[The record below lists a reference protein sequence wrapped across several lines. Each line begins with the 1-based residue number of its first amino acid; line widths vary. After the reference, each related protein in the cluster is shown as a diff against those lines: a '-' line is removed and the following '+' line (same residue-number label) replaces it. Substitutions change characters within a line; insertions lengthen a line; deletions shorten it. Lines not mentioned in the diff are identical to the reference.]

1 MADSRFVLVKS
12 VSPHN
17 GGNFRRAGLRFTRD
31 WRPLEVAAQPDLE
44 KGVIDDKVLQVLQ
57 AETFLAV
64 KPATADEVARLADA
78 RLDASRDKDS
88 ELAELRTKNA
98 ELEARLMRL
107 EVGGKQPG
115 PDAAELEALRAKN
128 ADLEARVGALGD
140 LEARLKRLE
149 TAPAPAAASS
159 ASAGALATPTTDK
172 PGKAA
177 TAAR

>member
-64 KPATADEVARLADA
+64 KPATAEEVARLADA
-78 RLDASRDKDS
+78 RLDASLDKDS
-88 ELAELRTKNA
+88 ELAGLRTKN
-98 ELEARLMRL
+98 
-107 EVGGKQPG
+107 
-115 PDAAELEALRAKN
+115 AELEALRAKN
-128 ADLEARVGALGD
+128 ADLEARVAALGD

-149 TAPAPAAASS
+149 AAPIAGATGPAAPTAGAAPA
-159 ASAGALATPTTDK
+159 TTDK
-172 PGKAA
+172 NGKPVGK
-177 TAAR
+177 

>member
-1 MADSRFVLVKS
+1 MADFVLVKS

-31 WRPLEVAAQPDLE
+31 WRPLEVAAKPDLD
-44 KGVIDDKVLQVLQ
+44 KGVIDEKILQALQV
-57 AETFLAV
+57 ETFLAV
-64 KPATADEVARLADA
+64 KPATAEEVARLADA

-115 PDAAELEALRAKN
+115 ADAELAELRTKNAELEA
-128 ADLEARVGALGD
+128 RVAALGD
-140 LEARLKRLE
+140 LEGRLKRLE
-149 TAPAPAAASS
+149 AAPAPTGQAAPTAPA
-159 ASAGALATPTTDK
+159 AGANDK
-172 PGKAA
+172 GGRPAGK
-177 TAAR
+177 

>member
-1 MADSRFVLVKS
+1 MADFVLVKS

-31 WRPLEVAAQPDLE
+31 WRPLEVAAKSDLD
-44 KGVIDDKVLQVLQ
+44 KGVIDEKILQVLQ
-57 AETFLAV
+57 TETFLAV
-64 KPATADEVARLADA
+64 KPATAEEVAHLADA

-107 EVGGKQPG
+107 EVGGKPG
-115 PDAAELEALRAKN
+115 ADTAELEALRAKN
-128 ADLEARVGALGD
+128 TELEARVAALGD

-149 TAPAPAAASS
+149 TAPAASATAPASS
-159 ASAGALATPTTDK
+159 APTDK
-172 PGKAA
+172 PGKPAA
-177 TAAR
+177 AGK

>member
-1 MADSRFVLVKS
+1 MADFVLVKS

-31 WRPLEVAAQPDLE
+31 WRPLEVAAKPDLD
-44 KGVIDDKVLQVLQ
+44 KGVIDEKILQILQ
-57 AETFLAV
+57 TETFLAV
-64 KPATADEVARLADA
+64 KPATAEEVARLADA

-115 PDAAELEALRAKN
+115 ADTAELEALRAKN
-128 ADLEARVGALGD
+128 TELEARVAALGD

-149 TAPAPAAASS
+149 TAPPASATAPAAS
-159 ASAGALATPTTDK
+159 AATDK
-172 PGKAA
+172 PGKPAA
-177 TAAR
+177 AGK

>member
-1 MADSRFVLVKS
+1 MADPRFVLVKS

-31 WRPLEVAAQPDLE
+31 WRPLELAAKPDLD
-44 KGVIDDKVLQVLQ
+44 KGVIDDQVLQVLQ

-78 RLDASRDKDS
+78 KLDASRDKDS
-88 ELAELRTKNA
+88 ELAGLRDKNA

-107 EVGGKQPG
+107 EVGGKP
-115 PDAAELEALRAKN
+115 AAADSSELEALRAKN
-128 ADLEARVGALGD
+128 AELETRVAALGD

-149 TAPAPAAASS
+149 TVPAPTGPAVPTAPAA
-159 ASAGALATPTTDK
+159 PTTDK
-172 PGKAA
+172 PGKPA
-177 TAAR
+177 TAGR

>member
-1 MADSRFVLVKS
+1 MADFVLVKS

-31 WRPLEVAAQPDLE
+31 WRPLEVAAKPDVD
-44 KGVIDDKVLQVLQ
+44 KGVIDGKILEILQ

-64 KPATADEVARLADA
+64 KPATAEEVARLADA
-78 RLDASRDKDS
+78 RLDASRDKDG
-88 ELAELRTKNA
+88 ELADLRGKNA

-115 PDAAELEALRAKN
+115 SDPELEMLRAKN
-128 ADLEARVGALGD
+128 AELEAKVAALGD

-149 TAPAPAAASS
+149 TAPAASTASS
-159 ASAGALATPTTDK
+159 AGAGSATAPMTDK
-172 PGKAA
+172 PGKSAA
-177 TAAR
+177 AAR

>member
-17 GGNFRRAGLRFTRD
+17 NGNFRRAGLRFTRD
-31 WRPLEVAAQPDLE
+31 WRPLEVAAKPDLE

-64 KPATADEVARLADA
+64 KPATAEEVARLADA

-88 ELAELRTKNA
+88 ELAGLRTKNA

-107 EVGGKQPG
+107 EVGGKPG
-115 PDAAELEALRAKN
+115 ADTAELEALRAKN
-128 ADLEARVGALGD
+128 ADLEARVAALGD

-149 TAPAPAAASS
+149 AAPTAGTTAPAAPT
-159 ASAGALATPTTDK
+159 AGAPPATNDK
-172 PGKAA
+172 SGKPAGK
-177 TAAR
+177 

>member
-31 WRPLEVAAQPDLE
+31 WRPLEIAAQPDLE
-44 KGVIDDKVLQVLQ
+44 KGVIDDKILQVLQ

-64 KPATADEVARLADA
+64 KPATAEEVARLADA

-88 ELAELRTKNA
+88 ELAGLRTKNA

-107 EVGGKQPG
+107 EVGGKPG
-115 PDAAELEALRAKN
+115 ADTAEIEALRAKN
-128 ADLEARVGALGD
+128 ADLEARVAALGD
-140 LEARLKRLE
+140 LEVRLKRLE
-149 TAPAPAAASS
+149 VAPTAGATAPAAPT
-159 ASAGALATPTTDK
+159 ASAAPATNDK
-172 PGKAA
+172 SGKPAGK
-177 TAAR
+177 

>member
-31 WRPLEVAAQPDLE
+31 WRPLEVAAKPDLE
-44 KGVIDDKVLQVLQ
+44 KGVINDEVLKILQ

-64 KPATADEVARLADA
+64 KPATAEEVARLADA

-88 ELAELRTKNA
+88 ELAGLRTKNA

-107 EVGGKQPG
+107 EVVGKPVA
-115 PDAAELEALRAKN
+115 DTAELEALRSKN
-128 ADLEARVGALGD
+128 ADLEARVAALGD

-149 TAPAPAAASS
+149 AAPTAGVTAPAAPT
-159 ASAGALATPTTDK
+159 AGAAPATNDK
-172 PGKAA
+172 NGKPAGK
-177 TAAR
+177 

>member
-1 MADSRFVLVKS
+1 MADPRFVLVKS

-17 GGNFRRAGLRFTRD
+17 SGNFRRAGLRFTRD
-31 WRPLEVAAQPDLE
+31 WRPLEVAAKPDLD
-44 KGVIDDKVLQVLQ
+44 KGVIDEKILQVLQ

-64 KPATADEVARLADA
+64 KPATAEEVARLADA

-115 PDAAELEALRAKN
+115 ADAAELGALRAKN
-128 ADLEARVGALGD
+128 ADLEARVAALGD

-149 TAPAPAAASS
+149 AAPAAPGAPAAAQP
-159 ASAGALATPTTDK
+159 ATTDK
-172 PGKAA
+172 SGKPAA
-177 TAAR
+177 AGK

>member
-1 MADSRFVLVKS
+1 MADPRFVLVKS

-31 WRPLEVAAQPDLE
+31 WRPLEVAAKPDLD
-44 KGVIDDKVLQVLQ
+44 KGVIDDEILKALQ

-64 KPATADEVARLADA
+64 KPATTEEVARLADA

-107 EVGGKQPG
+107 EVGGKPG
-115 PDAAELEALRAKN
+115 ADTAELDALRAKN
-128 ADLEARVGALGD
+128 AELEARVAALGD

-149 TAPAPAAASS
+149 SAPTAAAPPPTAPATPPTAPAANDKGGKP
-159 ASAGALATPTTDK
+159 AGK
-172 PGKAA
+172 
-177 TAAR
+177 

>member
-64 KPATADEVARLADA
+64 KPATAEEVARLADA

-88 ELAELRTKNA
+88 ELAGLRTKNA

-107 EVGGKQPG
+107 EVGGKPG
-115 PDAAELEALRAKN
+115 PEAGELEALRAKN
-128 ADLEARVGALGD
+128 ADLEARVA
-140 LEARLKRLE
+140 
-149 TAPAPAAASS
+149 
-159 ASAGALATPTTDK
+159 
-172 PGKAA
+172 
-177 TAAR
+177 

>member
-1 MADSRFVLVKS
+1 MADPRFVLVKS

-31 WRPLEVAAQPDLE
+31 WRPLEVAATADLD
-44 KGVIDDKVLQVLQ
+44 KGVIDNAVLQVLQ

-64 KPATADEVARLADA
+64 KPATTEEIARLADA

-88 ELAELRTKNA
+88 ELADLRAKNA

-107 EVGGKQPG
+107 EVGGKPG
-115 PDAAELEALRAKN
+115 ADTAELEALRAKN
-128 ADLEARVGALGD
+128 ADLEARVAAIGD

-149 TAPAPAAASS
+149 SAPPTAAPPPTAPAPPPTAPAANDKSS
-159 ASAGALATPTTDK
+159 KPAGK
-172 PGKAA
+172 
-177 TAAR
+177 

>member
-17 GGNFRRAGLRFTRD
+17 NGNFRRAGLRFTRD

-64 KPATADEVARLADA
+64 KPATAEEVARLADA

-88 ELAELRTKNA
+88 ELAGLRTKNA

-115 PDAAELEALRAKN
+115 ADSAELEALRGKN
-128 ADLEARVGALGD
+128 AELEARVAALGD
-140 LEARLKRLE
+140 LEGRLKRLE
-149 TAPAPAAASS
+149 AAPTAGATAPAAPT
-159 ASAGALATPTTDK
+159 AGAAPATTDRNGK
-172 PGKAA
+172 PAGK
-177 TAAR
+177 

>member
-1 MADSRFVLVKS
+1 MADPRFVLVKS

-31 WRPLEVAAQPDLE
+31 WRPLEVAAKLDLD
-44 KGVIDDKVLQVLQ
+44 KGVIDDEVLKVLH

-115 PDAAELEALRAKN
+115 SDAELEALRAKN
-128 ADLEARVGALGD
+128 AELEARVAALGD

-149 TAPAPAAASS
+149 TAPTAGPAPTAGATAPAAPATDKSGKP
-159 ASAGALATPTTDK
+159 AGATK
-172 PGKAA
+172 
-177 TAAR
+177 

>member
-1 MADSRFVLVKS
+1 MADPRFVLVKS

-31 WRPLEVAAQPDLE
+31 WRPLEVTATADLE
-44 KGVIDDKVLQVLQ
+44 KGVIDDKILAVLQ

-64 KPATADEVARLADA
+64 KPATTDEVARLADA

-107 EVGGKQPG
+107 EVGGKATGAESPEL
-115 PDAAELEALRAKN
+115 AELRTKN
-128 ADLEARVGALGD
+128 AALKARVAALGD

-149 TAPAPAAASS
+149 AIPAPTGPATPPAPAAA
-159 ASAGALATPTTDK
+159 ANDKAGRPA
-172 PGKAA
+172 GK
-177 TAAR
+177 